1 MVLQNACNWL
11 YLQDVICPCNQS
23 NYSTRRGCFEAFWA
37 AFLMP
42 ILMPELKFS
51 GWDGGC
57 EKRGIGNWT
66 SLTGSACAVYAA
78 GACAYSIARRAK
90 GHLDFDGGDREAALP
105 IGSGRSVLNLG
116 VRIFFLE
123 SGYLRISDYNFA
135 AEGQNRD
142 ESQPTSRRKAWVCGP
157 AVTDYNLR

>member
-1 MVLQNACNWL
+1 
-11 YLQDVICPCNQS
+11 
-23 NYSTRRGCFEAFWA
+23 
-37 AFLMP
+37 MP
-42 ILMPELKFS
+42 ILMPELKLS
-51 GWDGGC
+51 GRHRGA
-57 EKRGIGNWT
+57 KNVGIGGWT

-78 GACAYSIARRAK
+78 GACAIFHRSTGK
-90 GHLDFDGGDREAALP
+90 GHLDFDGGDRTLGEAALP

-142 ESQPTSRRKAWVCGP
+142 ESQPISRGKAWSGVWASRYG
-157 AVTDYNLR
+157 L